1 MGERPQIDDSTNP
14 QHVEQGLHLQTK
26 DLIEGDL
33 NSRLDELTVL
43 VDQLEPDRHDVCH
56 EHTVQTCDR
65 TQELRVKVEAVRWM
79 IRIAKHIKGVGREMV
94 ISTIG
99 KSLEDL
105 ESAIA
110 PEIRMKGGA
119 RAA

>member
-14 QHVEQGLHLQTK
+14 QYVEQTK
-26 DLIEGDL
+26 DLCEGDL
-33 NSRLDELTVL
+33 NSRLDDLTFL
-43 VDQLEPDRHDVCH
+43 VDRLDRKRHDVCH
-56 EHTVQTCDR
+56 EHPVQICDR

-79 IRIAKHIKGVGREMV
+79 IRIAKHLKGVGRALV

-99 KSLEDL
+99 KSFKDL
-105 ESAIA
+105 ESAVA
-110 PEIRMKGGA
+110 QEIRMKGGA